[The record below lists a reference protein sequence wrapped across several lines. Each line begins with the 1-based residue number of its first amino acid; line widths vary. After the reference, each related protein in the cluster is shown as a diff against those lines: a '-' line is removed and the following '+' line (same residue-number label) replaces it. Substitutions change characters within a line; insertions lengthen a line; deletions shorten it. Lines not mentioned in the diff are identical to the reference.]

1 MTTQATARQG
11 RPSRHARHEVG
22 SVGLAIL
29 AAVATIAVAVVAGVV
44 LGRAVAP
51 DSVLGDWRTA
61 FEERE
66 APANDTEEPLE
77 DGEEEDPFALDD
89 ADTYGDDPELDELW
103 DECDGGDGDAC
114 DLLFLRSPFGSEYEE
129 FGRTCGGREDDDFFG
144 VCGEGLD
151 AGLPSEY
158 GDDPE
163 LDVLWDACDGG
174 DLGACDDLWFSSP
187 AGSAYEE
194 FGATCGDRVEEGF
207 ADCESRAG

>member
-1 MTTQATARQG
+1 VRPGGAGHDDTRHRAAGATEPRRTSQPDRLG
-11 RPSRHARHEVG
+11 GARHPG
-22 SVGLAIL
+22 S
-29 AAVATIAVAVVAGVV
+29 
-44 LGRAVAP
+44 GRH
-51 DSVLGDWRTA
+51 DRRRGGGR
-61 FEERE
+61 
-66 APANDTEEPLE
+66 
-77 DGEEEDPFALDD
+77 
-89 ADTYGDDPELDELW
+89 ELDELW